1 MKQFIMAT
9 LFAIEIAVAYCPD
22 CDIAANTTF
31 TFEPSII
38 DSDNQTVK
46 LTATVKCPRD
56 TWFHSFAGYTIDWD
70 DDDDPNPERALY
82 DLEFYNYQQC
92 ITNHGVAC
100 GNANSSDYRN
110 NLRGYTTFTKSH
122 TYKNKRSH
130 NLNITFTVLQ
140 NKNTYSSSNCGST
153 FATASTSQ
161 KKVSTSI
168 NATPLSYCAIPK
180 GYALFAAEDLTIN
193 DRVSCSKN
201 EYSSATC
208 TVGAEKNINIGVKGT
223 VDNAHSNETLTL
235 RNYSKVFSGSWAK
248 NIEAQKGAEYNK
260 KGGVTSFKYDSE
272 ISPVSY
278 ANTSEFIE
286 SGKTKTY
293 EPGIYGDVTIRRDG
307 TLVLNSDGVYIFRNI
322 RFEVGSTLKLK
333 SSKTTELYAQEFNF
347 SGTVTGSKASNFL
360 VGVLGSSGTY
370 VDNGFTGSIWA
381 PRSRMVIGQFH
392 HKTYSGSYM
401 AKDLIVPQDTKVDYV
416 QFTKNG
422 GCE

>member
-1 MKQFIMAT
+1 MKRILVLSM
-9 LFAIEIAVAYCPD
+9 LAVGGALGYCPD

-31 TFEPSII
+31 TFEPSVI
-38 DSDNQTVK
+38 DGDNQTVK
-46 LTATVKCPRD
+46 LTATVNCPRD
-56 TWFHSFAGYTIDWD
+56 TWFHSFAGYSIKWD
-70 DDDDPNPERALY
+70 FADPSPERFLY
-82 DLEFYNYQQC
+82 DLKLYEQQQC
-92 ITNHGVAC
+92 ITNRGVAC
-100 GNANSSDYRN
+100 GNYDTPDYRN
-110 NLRGYTTFTKSH
+110 NLSGHTTFTATH
-122 TYKNKRSH
+122 TYKNKGPH
-130 NLNITFTVLQ
+130 NVAISFTVLQ
-140 NKNTYSSSNCGST
+140 NKITYSSNACGPSSH
-153 FATASTSQ
+153 ATTKEKNLSAT
-161 KKVSTSI
+161 I
-168 NATPLSYCAIPK
+168 YATPLSYCAIPK
-180 GYALFAAEDLTIN
+180 GYALFATEDLTIN

-235 RNYSKVFSGSWAK
+235 RNYSKVFSGAWAK

-260 KGGVTSFKYDSE
+260 KGGVTSFKYDSG
-272 ISPVSY
+272 ISPASY

-347 SGTVTGSKASNFL
+347 SGTVTGAKASNFL

-401 AKDLIVPQDTKVDYV
+401 AKELLVPQDTKVDYV

>member
-1 MKQFIMAT
+1 M
-9 LFAIEIAVAYCPD
+9 LAVGLALAYCRD
-22 CDIAANTTF
+22 CDIAASTTF

-38 DSDNQTVK
+38 NGDNQTVK
-46 LTATVKCPRD
+46 LTATVNCPRD
-56 TWFHSFAGYTIDWD
+56 TWFHSFAGYSIKWD
-70 DDDDPNPERALY
+70 FADPSPERFLY
-82 DLEFYNYQQC
+82 DLKLYEQQQC
-92 ITNHGVAC
+92 ITNRGVAC
-100 GNANSSDYRN
+100 GNYDTPDYRN
-110 NLRGYTTFTKSH
+110 NLSGHTTFTATH
-122 TYKNKRSH
+122 TYKNKGPH
-130 NLNITFTVLQ
+130 NVAISFTVLQ
-140 NKNTYSSSNCGST
+140 NKITYSSNTCGPSSH
-153 FATASTSQ
+153 ATTKEKNLSAT
-161 KKVSTSI
+161 I
-168 NATPLSYCAIPK
+168 YATPLSYCAIPK
-180 GYALFAAEDLTIN
+180 GYALFATEDLTIN

-235 RNYSKVFSGSWAK
+235 RNYSKVFSGAWAK

-260 KGGVTSFKYDSE
+260 KGGVTSFKYDSG

-307 TLVLNSDGVYIFRNI
+307 TLILNSDGVYIFRNI

-333 SSKTTELYAQEFNF
+333 GSKTTELYAQEFNF
-347 SGTVTGSKASNFL
+347 SGTVTGAKASNFL

-401 AKDLIVPQDTKVDYV
+401 AKELFVPQDTKVDYV

>member
-1 MKQFIMAT
+1 MKRILVLSM
-9 LFAIEIAVAYCPD
+9 LAVGGALGYCPD

-31 TFEPSII
+31 TFEPSVI
-38 DSDNQTVK
+38 DGDNQTVK
-46 LTATVKCPRD
+46 LTATVNCPRD
-56 TWFHSFAGYTIDWD
+56 TWFHSFAGYSIKWD
-70 DDDDPNPERALY
+70 FADPSPERFLY
-82 DLEFYNYQQC
+82 DLKLYEQQQC
-92 ITNHGVAC
+92 ITNRGVAC
-100 GNANSSDYRN
+100 GNYDTPDYRN
-110 NLRGYTTFTKSH
+110 NLSGHTTFTATH
-122 TYKNKRSH
+122 TYKNKGPH
-130 NLNITFTVLQ
+130 NVAISFTVLQ
-140 NKNTYSSSNCGST
+140 NKITYSSNACGPSSH
-153 FATASTSQ
+153 ATTKEKNLSAT
-161 KKVSTSI
+161 I
-168 NATPLSYCAIPK
+168 YATPLSYCAIPK
-180 GYALFAAEDLTIN
+180 GYALFATEDLTIN

-235 RNYSKVFSGSWAK
+235 RNYSKVFSGAWAK

-260 KGGVTSFKYDSE
+260 KGGVTSFKYDSG

-347 SGTVTGSKASNFL
+347 SGTVTGAKASNFL

-401 AKDLIVPQDTKVDYV
+401 AKELLVPQDTKVDYV

>member
-1 MKQFIMAT
+1 MKRILVLPM
-9 LFAIEIAVAYCPD
+9 LAIGLALAYCPD
-22 CDIAANTTF
+22 CDIAASTTF

-38 DSDNQTVK
+38 NGDNQTVK
-46 LTATVKCPRD
+46 LTATVNCPRD
-56 TWFHSFAGYTIDWD
+56 TWFHSFAGYSIKWD
-70 DDDDPNPERALY
+70 FADPSPKRFLY
-82 DLEFYNYQQC
+82 DLKLYEQQQC
-92 ITNHGVAC
+92 ITNRGVAC
-100 GNANSSDYRN
+100 GNYDTPDYRN
-110 NLRGYTTFTKSH
+110 NLSGHTTFTATH
-122 TYKNKRSH
+122 TYKNKGPH
-130 NLNITFTVLQ
+130 NVAISFTVLQ
-140 NKNTYSSSNCGST
+140 NKITYSSNACGPSSH
-153 FATASTSQ
+153 ATTKEKNLSAT
-161 KKVSTSI
+161 I
-168 NATPLSYCAIPK
+168 YATPLSYCAIPK
-180 GYALFAAEDLTIN
+180 GYALFATEDLTIN

-235 RNYSKVFSGSWAK
+235 RNYSKVFSGAWAK

-260 KGGVTSFKYDSE
+260 KGGVTSFKYDSG

-347 SGTVTGSKASNFL
+347 SGTVTGAKASNFL

-401 AKDLIVPQDTKVDYV
+401 AKELFVPQDTKVDYV

>member
-1 MKQFIMAT
+1 MKRILVLSM
-9 LFAIEIAVAYCPD
+9 LAVGGALGYCPD

-31 TFEPSII
+31 TFEPSVI
-38 DSDNQTVK
+38 DGDNQTVK
-46 LTATVKCPRD
+46 LTATVNCPRD
-56 TWFHSFAGYTIDWD
+56 TWFHSFAGYSIKWD
-70 DDDDPNPERALY
+70 FADPSPERFLY
-82 DLEFYNYQQC
+82 DLELHEQQQC
-92 ITNHGVAC
+92 ITNRGVAC
-100 GNANSSDYRN
+100 GNYDTPDYRN
-110 NLRGYTTFTKSH
+110 NLSGHTTFTATH
-122 TYKNKRSH
+122 TYKNKGPH
-130 NLNITFTVLQ
+130 NVAISFTVLQ
-140 NKNTYSSSNCGST
+140 NKRTYSSNACGPSSH
-153 FATASTSQ
+153 ATTKEKNLSAT
-161 KKVSTSI
+161 I
-168 NATPLSYCAIPK
+168 YATPLSYCAIPK

-235 RNYSKVFSGSWAK
+235 RNYSKVFSGAWAK

-260 KGGVTSFKYDSE
+260 KGGVTSFKYDSG
-272 ISPVSY
+272 ISPVPY

-347 SGTVTGSKASNFL
+347 SGTVTGAKASNFL

-401 AKDLIVPQDTKVDYV
+401 AKELFVPQDTKVDYV

>member
-1 MKQFIMAT
+1 MKRILVLSM
-9 LFAIEIAVAYCPD
+9 LAVGGALGYCPD

-31 TFEPSII
+31 TFEPSVI
-38 DSDNQTVK
+38 DGDNQTIK
-46 LTATVKCPRD
+46 LTATVNCPRD
-56 TWFHSFAGYTIDWD
+56 TWFHSFAGYSIKWD
-70 DDDDPNPERALY
+70 FADPSPERFLY
-82 DLEFYNYQQC
+82 DLELHEQQQC
-92 ITNHGVAC
+92 ITNRGVAC
-100 GNANSSDYRN
+100 GNYDTPDYRN
-110 NLRGYTTFTKSH
+110 NLSGHTTFTATH
-122 TYKNKRSH
+122 TYKNKGPH
-130 NLNITFTVLQ
+130 NVAISFTVLQ
-140 NKNTYSSSNCGST
+140 NKRTYSSNACGPSSH
-153 FATASTSQ
+153 ATTKEKNLSAT
-161 KKVSTSI
+161 I
-168 NATPLSYCAIPK
+168 YATPLSYCAIPK

-235 RNYSKVFSGSWAK
+235 RNYSKVFSGAWAK

-260 KGGVTSFKYDSE
+260 KGGVTSFKYDSG

-347 SGTVTGSKASNFL
+347 SGTVTGAKASNFL

-401 AKDLIVPQDTKVDYV
+401 AKELFVPQDTKVDYV